1 MHFLLKLYKDYKD
14 CSFSLHLAAVDC
26 QTLCGSITKQV
37 YVSVQTEKQASSKF
51 WFFQIMCVVTHVK
64 YNTHTCINTKKY
76 KGTYKRYVCPAYIHY
91 TPWCV
96 FL

>member
-64 YNTHTCINTKKY
+64 YNTHTH
-76 KGTYKRYVCPAYIHY
+76 A
-91 TPWCV
+91 
-96 FL
+96 